1 MLPFPTSASVSY
13 PKASRRSGFPGIFL
27 AVLPLPPPH
36 LHSTVLGG
44 CGKGKGSPYNDLCT
58 LFTLDEF
65 LGPRGFQNQRCTSF
79 CCGLSK
85 YSFLLLKRCR
95 VPTGQGRRSAD
106 RRAQKPPERC
116 WQPGVP
122 LHHAPPGLVSRFFF
136 CTPRQMTAM
145 DEAATHTCVDCLLH
159 YSLQKACK
167 VWLGDGGERRNS
179 PLAYKTVRPFRKTKA
194 ASVRPFWKDL
204 FSQARGSHNK
214 TDHWKITRGIP
225 PAWAKQTCFC
235 PDTCSS
241 HGWNVGCSVPSGRC
255 NHL

>member
-1 MLPFPTSASVSY
+1 MGGGLQIGGHRNL
-13 PKASRRSGFPGIFL
+13 RRG
-27 AVLPLPPPH
+27 A
-36 LHSTVLGG
+36 
-44 CGKGKGSPYNDLCT
+44 GSPGSPCT
-58 LFTLDEF
+58 THLPALSV
-65 LGPRGFQNQRCTSF
+65 GFF
-79 CCGLSK
+79 
-85 YSFLLLKRCR
+85 F
-95 VPTGQGRRSAD
+95 VF
-106 RRAQKPPERC
+106 
-116 WQPGVP
+116 
-122 LHHAPPGLVSRFFF
+122 FFF

-167 VWLGDGGERRNS
+167 VWLGDGGKRRNS